1 MNISQLMEVTL
12 SFFTITICCFVSIF
26 LLTTVQ
32 LETSKNEEQKR
43 RLLNILYSH
52 ISILWQ
58 IDTLFCSA
66 KVMIQVVSYVKD
78 QDVQNIINQITD
90 FDFLL
95 GGLYFC
101 SISIIRSIKHFSPD
115 FYLDISYEYNGHWIL
130 PINICTGL
138 GIKIVEYFTCSH
150 SSEEC
155 YLQASEILFVIMTLI
170 TISLHGTVAI
180 DIFCRKYFTTNQVLP
195 FNSKYHD
202 DLIQFSPG
210 SSVFLLL
217 AIYLGLL
224 IMIFHIFLMPLTNFC
239 SSLLQL
245 VNITAISMYWTI
257 SQDNLR
263 HRAET
268 NFKKFFFKN
277 KIHLLLLFIEFA

>member
-90 FDFLL
+90 YDLEVFISAQSVSSEALNTSPQT
-95 GGLYFC
+95 
-101 SISIIRSIKHFSPD
+101 SI
-115 FYLDISYEYNGHWIL
+115 WIL
-130 PINICTGL
+130 VTNTMAIGFYQSTFVL
-138 GIKIVEYFTCSH
+138 D
-150 SSEEC
+150 
-155 YLQASEILFVIMTLI
+155 LASKL
-170 TISLHGTVAI
+170 
-180 DIFCRKYFTTNQVLP
+180 
-195 FNSKYHD
+195 
-202 DLIQFSPG
+202 
-210 SSVFLLL
+210 
-217 AIYLGLL
+217 
-224 IMIFHIFLMPLTNFC
+224 
-239 SSLLQL
+239 
-245 VNITAISMYWTI
+245 
-257 SQDNLR
+257 
-263 HRAET
+263 
-268 NFKKFFFKN
+268 
-277 KIHLLLLFIEFA
+277 